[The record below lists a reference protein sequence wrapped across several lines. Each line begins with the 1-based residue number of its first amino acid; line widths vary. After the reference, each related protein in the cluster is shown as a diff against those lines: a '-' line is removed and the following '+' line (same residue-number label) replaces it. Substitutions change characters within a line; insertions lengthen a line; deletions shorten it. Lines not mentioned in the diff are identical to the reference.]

1 VPIDTLVQPEIQ
13 LNFARGIETLTLEL
27 RHDIATAEFL
37 VITHRADGGPATDN
51 IDRFGDVDQAMAYLR
66 FVEGRLVDDDW
77 VRTEPEATDVAVE
90 TRDAVVAGEFPPSP
104 STRPAAQ
111 LFRINLPPPTAGN
124 GPLAEFP
131 RSEIDATFAEESPFA
146 PESRFESKPL
156 SPVPALAA
164 VVPAPLPPE
173 VSGPGEGELG
183 GASYALERP
192 LYCPHC
198 REWIRT
204 ILVVRLSRM
213 QVRFTST
220 LPRSGR
226 ALACSA
232 CQGVLS
238 LELSGFV

>member
-1 VPIDTLVQPEIQ
+1 VLQPELQ
-13 LNFARGIETLTLEL
+13 LNFSRGPEELTLEL

-37 VITHRADGGPATDN
+37 VITHRFDAGGAATDN
-51 IDRFGDVDQAMAYLR
+51 VDRFGDVDQAMAYLH
-66 FVEGRLVDDDW
+66 FVEGRLGDDEW
-77 VRTEPEATDVAVE
+77 IRTEAESTAAEAVE
-90 TRDAVVAGEFPPSP
+90 AVEAQDTVAIEEDPEE
-104 STRPAAQ
+104 PAPT
-111 LFRINLPPPTAGN
+111 LDPLPPF
-124 GPLAEFP
+124 FP
-131 RSEIDATFAEESPFA
+131 AEIDSTFPEESPFSA
-146 PESRFESKPL
+146 ESRFDSQEIDQ
-156 SPVPALAA
+156 PALSETEPAA
-164 VVPAPLPPE
+164 PFPADPSAVPNPAD
-173 VSGPGEGELG
+173 GELG
-183 GASYALERP
+183 GASYSLERP

-232 CQGVLS
+232 CHGVLS